1 MITREDLEGWLIR
14 MGAEV
19 EEVDD
24 GMWVLR
30 SPEQSSVP
38 VVMHYSPPVVLL
50 RLKVMDLP
58 QEMDD
63 ARMAGF
69 YRRLL
74 VLNATDIVHGS
85 YGIEGND
92 VVLSDALEL
101 ETLDFHELRSSYE
114 SLLLAASS
122 HMQGL
127 AALVPVAQET

>member
-14 MGAEV
+14 TGADV

-24 GMWVLR
+24 GMWLVR
-30 SPEQSSVP
+30 SPEQSGVP
-38 VVMHYSPPVVLL
+38 VVAHFSPPVLLL
-50 RLKVMDLP
+50 RLKIMDLP
-58 QEMDD
+58 PDVDD
-63 ARMAGF
+63 TRLVGL

-85 YGIEGND
+85 YGIEGHD
-92 VVLSDALEL
+92 VVLSDAMEL

-114 SLLLAASS
+114 SLLFAASS

-127 AALVPVAQET
+127 ADLVPVAQET

>member
-1 MITREDLEGWLIR
+1 MITREDLENWLIR

-30 SPEQSSVP
+30 SPEQSGVP

-58 QEMDD
+58 QDMDD

-92 VVLSDALEL
+92 VLLSDALEL